1 MQDTRVLLVVSNFAH
16 LQRALIPSMTADFET
31 AFNISLADE
40 KNVCDNY
47 YFLVHFDSCRH
58 HSPSWPW

>member
-16 LQRALIPSMTADFET
+16 LQRALIPSMAAEFET

-40 KNVCDNY
+40 KNVRGA
-47 YFLVHFDSCRH
+47 LSR
-58 HSPSWPW
+58 